1 MKNKIIKRAVVFLLS
16 LICIFAVA
24 AATSVAASAN
34 TGEVVVSM
42 IAFPRGGG
50 TDLWGRPAL
59 TLMNGWTADSATNF
73 HALGASNHGMQIV
86 YCIQPGVPLRTGD
99 RNPHITPEELFGNFD
114 NGVLNAEQVQLL
126 LGRLFQHGFNG
137 TVSTELSYAQI
148 TEIIAT
154 QALVWEIIVGER
166 NLDFSWNAPPA
177 GTNRSLEMVRPN
189 HPQRAL
195 ILQHYDR
202 IVAAVQGHS
211 TIPSFMRGSLAS
223 AVTHELTWNGSAF
236 TATLND
242 TNGVLANFNFT
253 STTPGVTFNRSGNNL
268 TISMTT
274 APTTPI
280 DITATRSGSRA
291 GLVFWSNNPIHVIS
305 NIQSIVT
312 IGVGV
317 PDNIQA
323 FARVNASTGSLRIEK
338 TVQGGGSAAG
348 FEFEVRNS
356 AGDLIGT
363 FTSGANGQV
372 TIPNLPADTYTVREI
387 NIPAGYEVVGENP
400 LTITVSPNQTAVAR
414 FTNRRMEGQI
424 RIEKYNANPAMG
436 TSSLAGAV
444 FEIRTA
450 AGELVETIT
459 TDAQGIATSG
469 SLPWGDYVVVE
480 ITAPAGFVLDS
491 TPRTVTLN
499 ATNLTMQLRVPNT
512 PQTGRI
518 SIQKQGNVL
527 VGAQQIETIF
537 GTQYLPIFEPR
548 GLPGAV
554 FEVRDAQGNL
564 VDTITTGADGIATS
578 RELPLGEYTLV
589 EVQAPT
595 GFVLDATPHV
605 VVLSD
610 ADQYTAVIT
619 ETVQLVNIR
628 QRVVIELQKY
638 MELLDDEPA
647 PFGYVI
653 FGIFANE
660 DIFCADGEIIIAAGS
675 LIGTITLDE
684 YGRSTFEAEL
694 PWASFVI
701 RELQTAEGY
710 LLSDEEFAFTVEP
723 DEQDVTVIVVEIND
737 GEPIVSYLEPTPE
750 PEPEEPYEPKPE
762 PEPQPEPEPEPEPKE
777 PTPDPKPDVPQTGD
791 DTQQPWAMLVLATA
805 GLLALIIWK
814 AVHHAKEKKQ
824 MV

>member
-34 TGEVVVSM
+34 ADETVVSM

-50 TDLWGRPAL
+50 TDTWGRPNL
-59 TLMNGWTADSATNF
+59 TLMNGWTVYAHNLF
-73 HALGASNHGMQIV
+73 HALGASNRGMQVV
-86 YCIQPGVPLRTGD
+86 YCVQPGVPLRTGD
-99 RNPHITPEELFGNFD
+99 RNPHITPEELFASFD
-114 NGVLNAEQVQLL
+114 NGVLTSAQVQLL

-166 NLDFSWNAPPA
+166 NPDFSHRAPPA
-177 GTNRSLEMVRPN
+177 GINRSLEMVRPN
-189 HPQRAL
+189 HPHRAL
-195 ILQHYDR
+195 IMQHYDR
-202 IVAAVQGHS
+202 IVAAVQNHS
-211 TIPSFMRGSLAS
+211 TIPSFLRGSLAS
-223 AVTHELTWNGSAF
+223 AVTHELTWNGTAF
-236 TATLND
+236 STTLND

-253 STTPGVTFNRSGNNL
+253 STTPGVSFNRVGNNL
-268 TISMTT
+268 TISTNT
-274 APTTPI
+274 APTGVV
-280 DITATRSGSRA
+280 DITATRTGSRA
-291 GLVFWSNNPIHVIS
+291 GLVFWSNNPIHIIS

-312 IGVGV
+312 ITTAV
-317 PDNIQA
+317 PDNITA

-338 TVQGGGSAAG
+338 TMQGGGSAAG
-348 FEFEVRNS
+348 FEFEVRNA

-363 FTSGANGQV
+363 FTSGTNGQV
-372 TIPNLPADTYTVREI
+372 TIPNLPAGQYTVREI

-414 FTNRRMEGQI
+414 FTNRRMDGQI

-436 TSSLAGAV
+436 TPSLAGAV
-444 FEIRTA
+444 FEIRRADGTV
-450 AGELVETIT
+450 VETIT
-459 TDAQGIATSG
+459 TNAQGIATSG
-469 SLPWGDYVVVE
+469 TLPWGDYVVVE

-499 ATNLTMQLRVPNT
+499 AANLTVQLRVPNT

-518 SIQKQGNVL
+518 SVQKQGNVL

-554 FEVRDAQGNL
+554 FEIRDSQGIL
-564 VDTITTGADGIATS
+564 VDTITTATDGIATS

-589 EVQAPT
+589 EVTAPH
-595 GFVLDATPHV
+595 GFVLDPTPHV
-605 VVLSD
+605 VVLSY
-610 ADQYTAVIT
+610 ADQYTAVVT
-619 ETVQLVNIR
+619 ETLQLVNIR
-628 QRVVIELQKY
+628 QRVTIELQKY
-638 MELLDDEPA
+638 MELHDDEPM
-647 PFGYVI
+647 PFQYVI

-660 DIFCADGEIIIAAGS
+660 DIFCADGEIIITAGS
-675 LIGTITLDE
+675 LIGTISLDE

-723 DEQDVTVIVVEIND
+723 GEQDVAVIVVEVND
-737 GEPIVSYLEPTPE
+737 GEAIVNYL
-750 PEPEEPYEPKPE
+750 
-762 PEPQPEPEPEPEPKE
+762 EPQPEPEPEPEPGPEPQPEPEPKE
-777 PTPDPKPDVPQTGD
+777 PTPERPNVPQTGD

-805 GLLALIIWK
+805 GLLGLIAMK
-814 AVHHAKEKKQ
+814 VVQHAKKKKQ
-824 MV
+824 VV